1 MIERFA
7 EGIADRL
14 VQADYIE
21 TTQKESYI
29 YAMVMSA
36 EQWISTIVLIILGA
50 CFHVV
55 IPTLLFL
62 VSLFAIRKRSGG
74 FHANSYGVCF
84 MVSVLTYMCFVLW
97 LYPYMALHMEITYI
111 ALAVSVIV
119 LEGIGAVNHPNMD
132 WNREEYDASKRA
144 ARWTVAIE
152 GLIICILTFL
162 DANSTVIVFMAY
174 AVILSAFLLLLAKII
189 KQEVSR

>member
-36 EQWISTIVLIILGA
+36 EQWISIIVLIILGA

-62 VSLFAIRKRSGG
+62 VSLFAIRKHSGG

-84 MVSVLTYMCFVLW
+84 TVSVLTYICFVLW
-97 LYPYMALHMEITYI
+97 LYPYMALRMEITYM
-111 ALAVSVIV
+111 ALAVSVII

-152 GLIICILTFL
+152 GLTICILTFL